1 VVKVARL
8 GPGEKKTPSPPQTET
23 AALAQAP
30 LCSVGE
36 LSVVR
41 EPAVRKP
48 AVRQPPTGASE
59 PCALSNGEPS
69 GSVSDTVSTTAL
81 PTPLPPTVW
90 IDIVNERVG
99 ACENA
104 AQLEFLK
111 TQTQFEL

>member
-1 VVKVARL
+1 MVKVARL
-8 GPGEKKTPSPPQTET
+8 GPEEKNTPPPPQAET

-30 LCSVGE
+30 LCSAGD

-41 EPAVRKP
+41 EPAVREP
-48 AVRQPPTGASE
+48 AVREPPTEASA
-59 PCALSNGEPS
+59 PCALSSGEPS
-69 GSVSDTVSTTAL
+69 GSDSDKEPTTAL

-90 IDIVNERVG
+90 IDIVNECVG
-99 ACENA
+99 ACDNA